1 MKDYRLWVIL
11 RKGCYNMIQK
21 SFQNT
26 NPSLYIVATPIG
38 NLSEMTPRAIE
49 ILNDVDIIACEDTRT
64 SSVLLHYFNIKK
76 KCISYHNFNEKESA
90 NGIVKL
96 LEEGKNIALISDAGY
111 PLLCDPGVELT
122 KRVIEEG
129 YNVIPISGSNAFLNA
144 IVSSGMSVHPF
155 FFFGFLNSNQS
166 QRLKQLK
173 DHSTYSCTL
182 VYYES
187 PHRITKTLKDMYDI
201 LGNRKIC
208 IAREIT
214 KKHEEFIRITLE
226 EALEIQ
232 SLKGELVL
240 IVEGKEEEEI
250 HQDIYL
256 NELELLIK
264 NGEKKSSAIKI
275 IAKKYNISKN
285 DLYEL
290 IHK

>member
-1 MKDYRLWVIL
+1 MWVIL

-21 SFQNT
+21 SFQNA

-96 LEEGKNIALISDAGY
+96 LKEGKNIALISDAGY

-144 IVSSGMSVHPF
+144 LVSSGMSVHPF

-173 DHSTYSCTL
+173 DHSIYSCTL

-187 PHRITKTLKDMYDI
+187 PHRITKTLKDMYDV

-275 IAKKYNISKN
+275 VAKKYNISKN